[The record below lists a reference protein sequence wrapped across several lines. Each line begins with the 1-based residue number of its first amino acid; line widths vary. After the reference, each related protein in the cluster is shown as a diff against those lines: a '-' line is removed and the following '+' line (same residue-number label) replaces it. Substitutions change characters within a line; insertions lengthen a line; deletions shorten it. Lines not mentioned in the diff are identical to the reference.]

1 MDAGMAVGMNADA
14 IARLL
19 PGYRPDGVGIY
30 IPARNILFTAYPHSW
45 WQGMAAD

>member
-1 MDAGMAVGMNADA
+1 MNADA

-30 IPARNILFTAYPHSW
+30 RLARNILFTAHYSW
-45 WQGMAAD
+45 WRSMAD